1 MGFFSNKPAAAPV
14 VTSSGLADQLS
25 ASLDRN
31 AQKLEA
37 RKDRALSSFRR
48 TVMDLR
54 HVNQA
59 LQNDVALADQMIA
72 TCTARKEAAE
82 QAIADNN
89 KVCESITAIIGE
101 VPEGTC
107 YDEDEDGTCDN
118 CGEGV

>member
-1 MGFFSNKPAAAPV
+1 MGLFTKTAPAPV
-14 VTSSGLADQLS
+14 VTTSGLADQLS

-37 RKDRALSSFRR
+37 RKNSALSSFRR
-48 TVMDLR
+48 TVLDLR

-59 LQNDVALADQMIA
+59 LENDVALAEQMIA
-72 TCTARKEAAE
+72 TCTARKEAALQE
-82 QAIADNN
+82 IADNN

-101 VPEGTC
+101 VPDGLH
-107 YDEDEDGTCDN
+107 YDENEDGECDN

>member
-1 MGFFSNKPAAAPV
+1 MGFFTKTTPAAPV
-14 VTSSGLADQLS
+14 VTTSGLADQLS

-59 LQNDVALADQMIA
+59 LQNDVTLADQMIS
-72 TCTARKEAAE
+72 TCTQRKAEAE

-89 KVCESITAIIGE
+89 KVCDSIIAIIGE
-101 VPEGTC
+101 VPETC